1 MPDSP
6 FARAKQQQPTA
17 SGRTAIRANQDAEIC
32 EFESTSPGHSA
43 GALAYS
49 PWNFARFVL
58 SNVERIRFL
67 FVFSSGKVMAKWKNY
82 DAISSSSGYTRYEN

>member
-32 EFESTSPGHSA
+32 EFESTSLVTARQIS
-43 GALAYS
+43 LFTVE
-49 PWNFARFVL
+49 FARFVL
-58 SNVERIRFL
+58 SNVNGFDFYSFFL
-67 FVFSSGKVMAKWKNY
+67 LAK
-82 DAISSSSGYTRYEN
+82 